1 MNLML
6 REYEKGIIDAI
17 NSGEYPLEVK
27 RLVVKE
33 VLTMLEVE
41 VEKAIYKEREANLN
55 GKDVS
60 ENQLGE

>member
-1 MNLML
+1 MNLKL

-17 NSGEYPLEVK
+17 NSGEFPLEVK

-41 VEKAIYKEREANLN
+41 AEKAIQKEMEANLN
-55 GKDVS
+55 GKDVP